1 MFNLQQRLNIVSSF
15 AMTSIGCVLAVIA
28 AISALTSYGY
38 PNGSSLK
45 VDTDTFRVVT
55 RRYGPDH
62 YDYRNSKSEFARLA
76 FDLDAD
82 FSPMFNWNT
91 KQIFVTVVAEYES
104 KTHNRNKIV
113 LWDRII
119 TTKDKANL
127 KLRNVPNKYALIDVS
142 RKWSQQ
148 QANLSLHWDV
158 TPYVGILQSGQTP
171 DALANIV
178 LSPAPQK

>member
-1 MFNLQQRLNIVSSF
+1 
-15 AMTSIGCVLAVIA
+15 MTAITCVLVVVS
-28 AISALTSYGY
+28 AISALSSYGH
-38 PNGSSLK
+38 PISSLEVVK
-45 VDTDTFRVVT
+45 DTYRVVT

-82 FSPMFNWNT
+82 FTPLFNWNT
-91 KQIFVTVVAEYES
+91 KQVFVTVVAEYES

-119 TTKDKANL
+119 KNKDKANL
-127 KLRNVPNKYALIDVS
+127 RLRNVPNKYAMIDVS
-142 RKWSQQ
+142 RKWSYQ

-158 TPYVGILQSGQTP
+158 TPHVGLLQSGQTP
-171 DALANIV
+171 EALTTLV

>member
-1 MFNLQQRLNIVSSF
+1 MFNLQQRLNVVASF
-15 AMTSIGCVLAVIA
+15 AMTSLGCVLAVIA
-28 AISALTSYGY
+28 AISAFTSYGM
-38 PNGSSLK
+38 PTGALK
-45 VDTDTFRVVT
+45 VDPNTFRVVT

-82 FSPMFNWNT
+82 FTPLFNWNT
-91 KQIFVTVVAEYES
+91 KQIFVSVVAEYES

-119 TTKDKANL
+119 TDRNNANL
-127 KLRNVPNKYALIDVS
+127 QLRNIPNKYALIDVS

-148 QANLSLHWDV
+148 QANLSLHWDI
-158 TPYVGILQSGQTP
+158 TPHVGLLQSGQSP
-171 DALANIV
+171 EALANIV

>member
-1 MFNLQQRLNIVSSF
+1 M
-15 AMTSIGCVLAVIA
+15 CLAIIA
-28 AISALTSYGY
+28 LISAFTTYSA
-38 PNGSSLK
+38 PTSSLK

-82 FSPMFNWNT
+82 FTPLFNWNT
-91 KQIFVTVVAEYES
+91 KQVFVTVVAEYES

-119 TTKDKANL
+119 TNKEKANL
-127 KLRNVPNKYALIDVS
+127 RLRNVPNKYALIDVS

-148 QANLSLHWDV
+148 EAKLSLHWDI
-158 TPYVGILQSGQTP
+158 TPHVGILQSGQTKE
-171 DALANIV
+171 ALANII